1 MNRHHADRGLDT
13 DIALDR
19 AITTL
24 APVSDADVA
33 ALITVDARLALT
45 ALAGADRSPSALPA
59 PARAPRPLTRRYR
72 VVVGLGAVAAGLAA
86 LVLPVGGGSQRAWAA
101 PLVQFAQRSPLLVL
115 DKAGWSVTRA
125 DEKGDLGEM
134 TFANGTNTADL
145 VWQPASSAVDLNDRF
160 STGVNRGAAP
170 TPSGLASV
178 IEIPVDAPASAA
190 VTASTLP
197 RSGVAGSTRRVLPIR
212 FAGTWT
218 VESASVQFTADVS
231 TLVEFTDL
239 LAALKQV
246 DVDDWLSAMPA
257 SVIAAAGQPAVI
269 AALLD
274 GVPIPDG
281 MDVAGL
287 ADAALVTDRYQLV
300 TRVAGAVAC
309 AWLDRWFEATEA
321 GDRRAAKFAADALA
335 TSRHWPM
342 LAEIRAAGF
351 FSDEVWA
358 WADAVNGGPGIA
370 TGVGLVAPTRD
381 LAGAS
386 LGCRR

>member
-178 IEIPVDAPASAA
+178 IEIPVDAPESTA
-190 VTASTLP
+190 VTLRA
-197 RSGVAGSTRRVLPIR
+197 LPIR

-351 FSDEVWA
+351 FSDVVWE

-370 TGVGLVAPTRD
+370 TGGGPVAPTRD
-381 LAGAS
+381 LAVAS
-386 LGCRR
+386 LGCKR